1 MKMLIHILNKEN
13 PAFKSYLKKT
23 ETEAFGEL
31 NNVLNGFG
39 LPSVSVEMN
48 DEFGNEFSEFAS
60 VSLPDDT
67 PVSKMKQVQE
77 SIEETFKK
85 YSITKVLYSYVYP

>member
-23 ETEAFGEL
+23 EIQAFGEL
-31 NNVLNGFG
+31 NETFKSFG
-39 LPSVSVEMN
+39 LPTVSVEMN
-48 DEFGNEFSEFAS
+48 RDFGNEFSEFAS

-67 PVSKMKQVQE
+67 PVSTMKQVQE